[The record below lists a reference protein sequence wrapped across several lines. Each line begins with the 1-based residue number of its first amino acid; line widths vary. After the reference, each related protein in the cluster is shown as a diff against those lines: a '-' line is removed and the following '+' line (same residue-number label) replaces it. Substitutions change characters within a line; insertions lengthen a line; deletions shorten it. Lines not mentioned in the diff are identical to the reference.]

1 MNRFYLRCMLCI
13 LCLMLAAVPAFAE
26 GKLTAAEKV
35 ITPAMPVPDYVERLM
50 EIARGELGYKEESNG
65 HTKYGIWSGDP
76 GAEWCAEFLCWSVH
90 QVDKLYQTS
99 LLDKTFPNYTGT
111 NVGRNWYL
119 KQGRYIA
126 RRGVVPEW
134 GAQWYSKDDQAI
146 APNSYIPMPG
156 DWVFFSNNAAG
167 DTNHVAMV
175 EYCAYDEEGKV
186 QVHVIEGNN
195 PSAVARKAYP
205 LDHWAILGYGTVYDL
220 SGIVMRFG
228 NEGAKVKDLQ
238 EKLVKVGLLSEKY
251 TTGKYGALT
260 QEAIEKL
267 QRQQGLEVNGIANFD
282 TQRVLNALV
291 AKKNATQ
298 EQAGI

>member
-1 MNRFYLRCMLCI
+1 MNRFFLRFFMCMLC
-13 LCLMLAAVPAFAE
+13 LMAAVVPAFSE
-26 GKLTAAEKV
+26 GNDLTEEKV
-35 ITPAMPVPDYVERLM
+35 ITPVLPVPDYVERLL

-65 HTKYGIWSGDP
+65 TTKYGIWSGDP
-76 GAEWCAEFLCWSVH
+76 MAEWCAEFLCWSVH
-90 QVDKLYQTS
+90 QVDKLYQTD
-99 LLDKTFPNYTGT
+99 LLNKVFPNYTGT

-126 RRGVVPEW
+126 RRGIVPGW
-134 GAQWYSKDDQAI
+134 GTQWFLEDNQLI
-146 APNSYIPMPG
+146 TPNSYIPMPG

-195 PSAVARKAYP
+195 PSAVARKTYP

-220 SGIVMRFG
+220 SGMVMRFG
-228 NEGAKVKDLQ
+228 NEGTKVKELQ
-238 EKLVKVGLLSEKY
+238 GKLVKAGLLNEKY

-282 TQRVLNALV
+282 TQRVLTALV
-291 AKKNATQ
+291 AKETASPGN
-298 EQAGI
+298 